1 MTGQRVSGKA
11 GIERLLRRDLR
22 AIEPYQ
28 PIQPPGSVEGDCATA
43 NDEPIKLDGNENV
56 YGPSPRV
63 ARALQDLKGCHL
75 YPDPDQRELR
85 TALAAYTGVDSAHI
99 MAGAG
104 SDELIDLLLRLLL
117 EPGEQ
122 IITLVP
128 TFGMYSFSAHVCG
141 GQVIDVQRDAV
152 YDIDVEQVL
161 QAITPG
167 TKVIFVASPNN
178 PTGNLTPTQDILRL
192 LESGLLVVVDEAY
205 YEFSGVT
212 MAPLVPEHEN
222 LAVLRTFSKWAGLA
236 GLRIGYGIFSPIL
249 VRHLMAIK
257 PPYNINIAAQTAA
270 LASLADTKYLH
281 DTVQRI
287 VGERERLFD
296 KLAALSSLRPLP
308 SRANFILCYCLRG
321 NARHLQRALRRQ
333 GIYIRHFDT
342 PLLHNAVRI
351 SVGKPEHTDR
361 VISALKTWEEQQ

>member
-28 PIQPPGSVEGDCATA
+28 PIQPPGSVEGDGATV
-43 NDEPIKLDGNENV
+43 NDAPIKLDGNENV

-63 ARALQDLKGCHL
+63 AGALQSLTGCHL
-75 YPDPDQRELR
+75 YPDPEQRELR
-85 TALAAYTGVDSAHI
+85 TALAAYTGVEASHI
-99 MAGAG
+99 LAGAG

-122 IITLVP
+122 IITLLP

-141 GQVIDVQRDAV
+141 GNVIDVRRDAGYGV
-152 YDIDVEQVL
+152 DVEQVL
-161 QAITPG
+161 RAIAPG

-178 PTGNLTPTQDILRL
+178 PTGNLTPAEDILRL

-212 MAPLVPEHEN
+212 MALLVPQHEN
-222 LAVLRTFSKWAGLA
+222 LVVLRTFSKWAGLA
-236 GLRIGYGIFSPIL
+236 GLRIGYGIFSPTL
-249 VRHLMAIK
+249 VSHLMAIK
-257 PPYNINIAAQTAA
+257 PPYNINVAAQTAA
-270 LASLADTKYLH
+270 LASLADTGYLH
-281 DTVQRI
+281 NTVHAI
-287 VGERERLFD
+287 TAERGRLFD

-308 SRANFILCYCLRG
+308 SHANFILCHCLQGDALR
-321 NARHLQRALRRQ
+321 LQRALRRQ
-333 GIYIRHFDT
+333 GIYIRYFDT
-342 PLLHNAVRI
+342 PLLQNAVRI
-351 SVGKPEHTDR
+351 SVGKPEHTD
-361 VISALKTWEEQQ
+361 ILIDALKIWEEQL